1 MKKLIII
8 SHSVDGLTPE
18 IDTFYTN
25 EKAVKHLGQLVSDE
39 YGTKPDPDKDVME
52 YLGEYLHWVREEN
65 DNMCSVSVDVEIVE
79 LEDERFPNGFESWY
93 ETHHEVVEAMLQQA
107 DTDLKDCHLEYKS
120 QLSKVFDEGG
130 TGRMYEFAQEVTNE
144 FEKLHKGREWDG
156 EFMEEIVE
164 FVHEKI
170 K

>member
-1 MKKLIII
+1 
-8 SHSVDGLTPE
+8 
-18 IDTFYTN
+18 
-25 EKAVKHLGQLVSDE
+25 
-39 YGTKPDPDKDVME
+39 ME